1 MEELPPPA
9 GPPAGT
15 RIAQPHSGTIQHGD
29 RCNEKH
35 CRGSVRKKL
44 TASALSTELLRLGL
58 QPIVA
63 GNKGPGQDDEDSGNG
78 CLSANFITAALNCQT
93 WVVADSACMEMLLEL
108 EAGYGTKSPFH
119 RMTVLNCLAMKATS
133 ASSRQWSLA
142 TICDWIAHGLLKCSD
157 VTKATLVGDK
167 HHAGLIPLYETKLK
181 ALSV

>member
-1 MEELPPPA
+1 MKN
-9 GPPAGT
+9 
-15 RIAQPHSGTIQHGD
+15 IAEAQCG
-29 RCNEKH
+29 
-35 CRGSVRKKL
+35 KKL

-78 CLSANFITAALNCQT
+78 CLSANFIPAALNCQK
-93 WVVADSACMEMLLEL
+93 WVVADPACMEMLLEL

-167 HHAGLIPLYETKLK
+167 HHTGLIPLYETKLK
-181 ALSV
+181 ALSVKLV